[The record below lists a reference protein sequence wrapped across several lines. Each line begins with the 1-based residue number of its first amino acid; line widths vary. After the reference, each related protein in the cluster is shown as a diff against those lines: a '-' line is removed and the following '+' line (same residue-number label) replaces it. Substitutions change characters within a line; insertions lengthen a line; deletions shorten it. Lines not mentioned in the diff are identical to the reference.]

1 MISYYKTYIYVFLTK
16 IINNKQNIVNKKIGN
31 NDAKSFLL
39 SLTVLSCLY
48 KIRIK
53 VHRFMI
59 LFFSFTNMNITYYK
73 WRCKQLVKVCK
84 ISINYNEVFSCP
96 SYMILQQLHFC
107 RLEFNCISFH
117 IKFLQIPK
125 MASFIF
131 YDSIGINHM
140 WLILSLTCF

>member
-1 MISYYKTYIYVFLTK
+1 MIST
-16 IINNKQNIVNKKIGN
+16 KQNIVDKKIGN
-31 NDAKSFLL
+31 NEAKSFLL
-39 SLTVLSCLY
+39 SLTVLSCLC

-53 VHRFMI
+53 IHRVMI
-59 LFFSFTNMNITYYK
+59 LFFYFTNMNITYYK

-84 ISINYNEVFSCP
+84 ISINYNEVFSCS
-96 SYMILQQLHFC
+96 SYMILQQLHVC

-125 MASFIF
+125 TASFIF
-131 YDSIGINHM
+131 YDTIGINHM